1 MVDYTNKILTQCQK
15 KKERERGRIT
25 KRDRKKMG
33 EREKFEHVLGKAS
46 LMARSNLIFVS
57 KTKFVYIWFT
67 VCHVWL
73 FVDPG
78 PNIPHWTID
87 RFTVTLSSKR
97 PLTTDL
103 HLTLALLASL
113 TRRLPWPWDPH
124 SSQLPGKFGFFLPA
138 GFISK
143 NIVFESFKERSGHA
157 TRGG

>member
-1 MVDYTNKILTQCQK
+1 M
-15 KKERERGRIT
+15 E
-25 KRDRKKMG
+25 

-124 SSQLPGKFGFFLPA
+124 SSQLPGKFVFFYLQVL
-138 GFISK
+138 SQRTLCLNHLK
-143 NIVFESFKERSGHA
+143 KEVVMQHGEG
-157 TRGG
+157 RGGWNPPPPSSLECYW